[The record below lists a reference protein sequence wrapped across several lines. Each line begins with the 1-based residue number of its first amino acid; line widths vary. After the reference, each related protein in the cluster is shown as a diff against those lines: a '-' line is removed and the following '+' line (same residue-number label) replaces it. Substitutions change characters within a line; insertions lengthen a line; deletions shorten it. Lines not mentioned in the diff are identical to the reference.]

1 MEWGHKQVSALELK
15 IPHKGSI
22 NQFLAFCSSKL
33 LMPVGNSRE
42 QLTVDVEGGGD
53 LLLSGPVGELG
64 LVAAGVL
71 GLHALD
77 EQRVVAV
84 GLLKEQ
90 VKLG

>member
-1 MEWGHKQVSALELK
+1 
-15 IPHKGSI
+15 
-22 NQFLAFCSSKL
+22 
-33 LMPVGNSRE
+33 MPVVPVGTSRE

-71 GLHALD
+71 WLHALD